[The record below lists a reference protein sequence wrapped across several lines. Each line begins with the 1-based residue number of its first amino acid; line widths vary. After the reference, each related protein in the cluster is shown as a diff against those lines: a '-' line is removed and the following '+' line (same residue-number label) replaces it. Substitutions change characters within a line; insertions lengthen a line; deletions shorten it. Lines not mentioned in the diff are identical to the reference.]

1 MLKDAEK
8 AIKVKDSRIEV
19 LEKYIQKLEMICSQ
33 NNL

>member
-8 AIKVKDSRIEV
+8 AIKSKDSRIEV
-19 LEKYIQKLEMICSQ
+19 LEKYIEKLETICSA